1 MYITPIKGN
10 INIMGTE
17 ISVIIDDDTCNI
29 EEADGLFQSE
39 TIYLRSE
46 YEDIREYLRIYRHE
60 CFHALC
66 EILGIQLDHHV
77 EEILAHRV
85 SHMITYEI

>member
-1 MYITPIKGN
+1 MFITPIKEV
-10 INIMGTE
+10 ITIMGTD
-17 ISVIIDDDTCNI
+17 IDIIIDDDKCDR
-29 EEADGLFQSE
+29 EEADGLYQCE

-46 YEDIREYLRIYRHE
+46 YKDVKEYKRVYSHE

-66 EILGIQLDHHV
+66 DILGIQLDHHT

-85 SHMITYEI
+85 STMITYEI